1 MASAIIH
8 MAVAK
13 RVKEK
18 LNLEINDKEFYLG
31 TIAPDISKE
40 INRSR
45 DETHF
50 AKDKQIDL
58 EYFESKYKKYL
69 NNPFE
74 LGYYIHLCTDYLWLD
89 IVKNLMQEIEIKLAN
104 GEIVNLEEKEFDKI
118 LYNDYTNMNVLLLEE
133 YNMDLSLFYEEFLY
147 PVIHIEEVPN
157 NLLNLIVNK
166 MGIISANSKLDKTY
180 ILDIKMIKNFIEESS
195 DFCIEKINNLRKNFQ

>member
-18 LNLEINDKEFYLG
+18 LNLTLNDKEFYLG

-40 INRSR
+40 IDRPR

-50 AKDKQIDL
+50 AKDKKINL
-58 EYFESKYKKYL
+58 EYFENKYKEYL

-74 LGYYIHLCTDYLWLD
+74 LGYYIHLCVDYLWLD
-89 IVKNLMQEIEIKLAN
+89 NVVEKIFKDTEIKLLT
-104 GEIVNLEEKEFDKI
+104 GEVVKLKEKEFDKMI
-118 LYNDYTNMNVLLLEE
+118 YNDYTNMNILLLEE

-180 ILDIKMIKNFIEESS
+180 ILDIKMIKEFIEESS
-195 DFCIEKINNLRKNFQ
+195 NFCIERINNLRKVF

>member
-18 LNLEINDKEFYLG
+18 LNLTLNDKELYLG

-40 INRSR
+40 IDRPR

-50 AKDKQIDL
+50 AKDKKINL
-58 EYFESKYKKYL
+58 EYFESKYKEYL

-74 LGYYIHLCTDYLWLD
+74 LGYYIHLCVDYLWLD
-89 IVKNLMQEIEIKLAN
+89 NVVEKILKDTEIKLLT
-104 GEIVNLEEKEFDKI
+104 GEVVKLEEKEFDKMI
-118 LYNDYTNMNVLLLEE
+118 YNDYTNMNILLLEE

-180 ILDIKMIKNFIEESS
+180 ILDIKMIKEFIEESS
-195 DFCIEKINNLRKNFQ
+195 NFCIERINNLRKVF

>member
-18 LNLEINDKEFYLG
+18 LNLTLNDKELYLG

-40 INRSR
+40 IDRPR

-50 AKDKQIDL
+50 AKDKKINL
-58 EYFESKYKKYL
+58 EYFESKYKEYL

-74 LGYYIHLCTDYLWLD
+74 LGYYIHLCVDYLWLD
-89 IVKNLMQEIEIKLAN
+89 NVVEKILKDTEIKLLT
-104 GEIVNLEEKEFDKI
+104 GEVVKLEEKEFDNMI
-118 LYNDYTNMNVLLLEE
+118 YNDYTNMNILLLEE

-180 ILDIKMIKNFIEESS
+180 ILDIKMIKEFIEESS
-195 DFCIEKINNLRKNFQ
+195 NFCIERINNLRKVF